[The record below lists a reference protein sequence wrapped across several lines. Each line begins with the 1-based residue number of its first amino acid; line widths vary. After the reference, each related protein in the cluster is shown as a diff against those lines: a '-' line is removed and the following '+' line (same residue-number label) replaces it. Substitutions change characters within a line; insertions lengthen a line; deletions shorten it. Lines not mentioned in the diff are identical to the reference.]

1 MLRLDFGT
9 PEKVETTCGYAIQK
23 VSNLLT
29 LITQHRRIKRRVL
42 VAAIYWMRRE
52 RRVLVAAIYWMRG
65 EISRAPGYK
74 ICHTTKVAAKVDI
87 LSHFVGKYDANG
99 RN

>member
-1 MLRLDFGT
+1 MRLCHS
-9 PEKVETTCGYAIQK
+9 KSLK
-23 VSNLLT
+23 LT
-29 LITQHRRIKRRVL
+29 YLNSKTQANKKTRPHI
-42 VAAIYWMRRE
+42 
-52 RRVLVAAIYWMRG
+52 LVAAIYWMRG

-74 ICHTTKVAAKVDI
+74 NMCHTTKVAAKVDI